1 MATITEITEQLATSL
16 DIEGANPTLLEISG
30 DSVKLLEI
38 IEYITEGGTP
48 NISIE
53 TDIKTIEIPGESLVV
68 NIEEDKPTNIVIT
81 EETIFLDIFEKNI
94 ISGTFDLNFNNLQDL
109 PFKVNNNNIGVGPGM
124 GSQPSLIDPQFPL
137 QISGTLFA
145 TTVSS
150 SQVQILGDSVNDL
163 FLVKLEGENK
173 LIINAEGVTVLG
185 QFNITP
191 TATAGG
197 LFYSASNDFFLG
209 FE

>member
-1 MATITEITEQLATSL
+1 VATITEITEQTATSL
-16 DIEGANPTLLEISG
+16 DILGGNPTLLEISG
-30 DSVKLLEI
+30 DSIRLLEI
-38 IEYITEGGTP
+38 IEYITEGGSP
-48 NISIE
+48 NVSIE
-53 TDIKTIEIPGESLVV
+53 TDIKTIEIPGESLTI

-94 ISGTFDLNFNNLQDL
+94 ISGTFDLDFNNLQNL
-109 PFKVNNNNIGVGPGM
+109 PFKVNNNNIGVGPGN
-124 GSQPSLIDPQFPL
+124 GNPPTLIDPQFPL
-137 QISGTLFA
+137 QISGTLFS
-145 TTVSS
+145 TTISS
-150 SQVQILGDSVNDL
+150 SQVQISGDNVNDL

-197 LFYSASNDFFLG
+197 LFYSSSNDFFLG

>member
-1 MATITEITEQLATSL
+1 MANITEITEQIATSL

-30 DSVKLLEI
+30 DSVRLLEI

-48 NISIE
+48 NINIE

-94 ISGTFDLNFNNLQDL
+94 ISGTFDLDFNNLQDL

-150 SQVQILGDSVNDL
+150 SQVQILGDNVNDL
-163 FLVKLEGENK
+163 FLVKLEGDNK
-173 LIINAEGVTVLG
+173 LIINAQGVTVLG

-209 FE
+209 FD

>member
-1 MATITEITEQLATSL
+1 MANITEITEQIATSL
-16 DIEGANPTLLEISG
+16 NIEGTSPTLLEISG
-30 DSVKLLEI
+30 DNIRLLEI
-38 IEYITEGGTP
+38 IEYITDGGSP
-48 NISIE
+48 NVSIE
-53 TDIKTIEIPGESLVV
+53 TNIKTIEIPGELLTI
-68 NIEEDKPTNIVIT
+68 NIEEDKPTNIAIT

-109 PFKVNNNNIGVGPGM
+109 PFKVNNNNIGVGPGN

-137 QISGTLFA
+137 QISGTLFS

-150 SQVQILGDSVNDL
+150 SQVQISGDNVNDL

-173 LIINAEGVTVLG
+173 LIINAQGVTVLG